1 MKLSGDDSL
10 RINRR
15 SNSLRYCHA
24 VGLIADN
31 TLKTPVK
38 SGAEGAKLQT
48 LAVNLSGKR
57 TEYGIYK
64 IIF

>member
-1 MKLSGDDSL
+1 M

-15 SNSLRYCHA
+15 SNSLRYCKA

-38 SGAEGAKLQT
+38 SGAEGARLQI
-48 LAVNLSGKR
+48 NP
-57 TEYGIYK
+57 
-64 IIF
+64 